1 MANNKTLP
9 DIQGT
14 DAVSLTWRRLLTR
27 DRNVSNFF
35 AGTDFTTDQDPVED
49 IGRPN
54 WRTDLNRLF
63 ILTANGFVSLF
74 SLLTPEEIAYTTD
87 NASIPSGVDNVKDVL
102 DILIQRANLNTVTL
116 PAESTIYTADGD
128 TSTYNLPRY
137 TSNKASLFIFIDGV
151 KQASDTYTLNG
162 STITFDIAPTRGEII
177 EIVEH
182 SSLTEWD
189 YSPNIQYFTGDG
201 TTTLFTLDFDV
212 LSVNTT
218 SVNID
223 GVELQKNQFSIVGR
237 NKVSLNTAPVNNAS
251 IQIQALGRTS
261 YVTVSENSI
270 GSSEL
275 KAKAVTNAKLADD
288 ITYDGN
294 KIVDL
299 SLTSGKLVNGAIT
312 TTKLADNA
320 VTTAKVI
327 NKAIT
332 LDKLGDDVKANYYTK
347 AQIDEMLNGGS

>member
-1 MANNKTLP
+1 MVNTKTLP

-27 DRNVSNFF
+27 DRNVSNLF
-35 AGTDFTTDQDPVED
+35 AGDAFTTDQDPTDD

-63 ILTANGFVSLF
+63 IYTPNGFVSLF

-87 NASIPSGVDNVKDVL
+87 NASIPASVDNVKDVL
-102 DILIQRANLNTVTL
+102 DILIERANLNTVTL
-116 PAESTIYTADGD
+116 PAEGITYTADGD

-151 KQASDTYTLNG
+151 KQASNTYTLNG
-162 STITFDIAPTRGEII
+162 SSITFEVAPTRGEVI
-177 EIVEH
+177 EIIEH

-201 TTTLFTLDFDV
+201 TTTLFTLNFDV
-212 LSVNTT
+212 LNVNTT

-223 GVELQKNQFSIVGR
+223 GVELQKNQFSIVDR
-237 NKVSLNTAPVNNAS
+237 NKVNLNTAPANNAS
-251 IQIQALGRTS
+251 IQIQSLGRTS

-270 GSSEL
+270 GSSEI
-275 KAKAVTNAKLADD
+275 KAKAVTSAKLADD

-294 KIVDL
+294 KVTDL
-299 SLTSGKLVNGAIT
+299 SITGGKLVNATIT
-312 TTKLADNA
+312 TSKLADDA
-320 VTTAKVI
+320 VTTVKVVDG
-327 NKAIT
+327 AIT
-332 LDKLGDDVKANYYTK
+332 LDKLGNDVKANYYTK
-347 AQIDEMLNGGS
+347 AEIDAMLNGGE